1 MIKLNINSNRLKN
14 ILKALG
20 YLFTVGILIFSISKM
35 VEIRGEENT
44 KKVIEESR
52 KEELKAREEIRA
64 LKTEQAVITE
74 NMMYLKNQSDANKL
88 IIQSIKK
95 DYLQYFQEHQKFIQN
110 EKEFVTP
117 ASFDEQSR
125 IITNYTYEPF

>member
-1 MIKLNINSNRLKN
+1 MVKISINYNKVKN
-14 ILKALG
+14 ILKAIG

-35 VEIRGEENT
+35 VEISGEENT
-44 KKVIEESR
+44 NKVIEESR

-64 LKTEQAVITE
+64 LKEKQDSIAE
-74 NMMYLKNQSDANKL
+74 NMFYLKEQSNANKI
-88 IIQSIKK
+88 IIQSLKK
-95 DYLQYFQEHQKFIQN
+95 DYLQYFQEHQKFINN

-125 IITNYTYEPF
+125 IITNYVYEPF

>member
-1 MIKLNINSNRLKN
+1 MIKVNINSNRVKN
-14 ILKALG
+14 ILKAIG

-44 KKVIEESR
+44 NRVIEDSR
-52 KEELKAREEIRA
+52 REELKARKEIHA
-64 LKTEQAVITE
+64 LKTEQAVTVE
-74 NMMYLKNQSDANKL
+74 NMTYLKEQSDANKI

-110 EKEFVTP
+110 EKEFVIPT
-117 ASFDEQSR
+117 SFDEQSR